1 MASNFIDS
9 FSHNGKKDTK
19 SNDYCPMALFYVVS
33 VSTLLSA
40 HQASF
45 IMNDIEE

>member
-1 MASNFIDS
+1 MASNFIDN
-9 FSHNGKKDTK
+9 FCHNGKKDTK
-19 SNDYCPMALFYVVS
+19 SNDYCSMALFYAVS
-33 VSTLLSA
+33 ISILLSA

>member
-1 MASNFIDS
+1 MANNFIDS
-9 FSHNGKKDTK
+9 FSLNGKKDTK